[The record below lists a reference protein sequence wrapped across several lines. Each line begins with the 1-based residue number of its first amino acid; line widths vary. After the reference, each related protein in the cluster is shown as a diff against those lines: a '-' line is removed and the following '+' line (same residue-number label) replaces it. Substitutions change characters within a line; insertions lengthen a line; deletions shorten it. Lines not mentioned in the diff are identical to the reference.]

1 MAETTL
7 RRRRP
12 PPRPDYR
19 PPAAPWQAM
28 DFPAS
33 PQAFVSFYISDDLA
47 RWPVRAITLPK
58 NNKSDPNLE
67 TLSYG
72 LFSTCEPKMRVGI
85 VNRNVRHIV
94 FLTNIRSKGR
104 HVTGYYELGWYT
116 HGSLWPNVRDYA
128 LAARSARFIEPIPV
142 GAFGGGLG
150 DRLQRRWRSFILLDA
165 ELSAELLSIV
175 SAAPDKTLEYLSE
188 IDRLERIN
196 YYFTGHRYVSW
207 QRREPWT
214 WADAARYLTPPA
226 LSDGGASPNAS
237 PTGQWRCGS
246 CGEIT
251 VNEALLKLCPYCHE
265 GGTLRPINEE
275 DVKEGSS

>member
-1 MAETTL
+1 MTEATL
-7 RRRRP
+7 RHRQRARLEHRP
-12 PPRPDYR
+12 PG
-19 PPAAPWQAM
+19 APWRALE
-28 DFPAS
+28 FPAS
-33 PQAFVSFYISDDLA
+33 PQAFVSFYLSDDLA

-85 VNRNVRHIV
+85 VNRNVHHII

-128 LAARSARFIEPIPV
+128 LAARSAKFIEPISV
-142 GAFGGGLG
+142 GDFSGGLG

-165 ELSAELLSIV
+165 EHSAELLSIV
-175 SAAPDKTLEYLSE
+175 SGASDKTSEYLSE

-196 YYFTGHRYVSW
+196 LYLTGYRYVSW
-207 QRREPWT
+207 QRNEPWT
-214 WADAARYLTPPA
+214 WEDAARYLTPTEFGDA
-226 LSDGGASPNAS
+226 DAAPNTS

-246 CGEIT
+246 CGEIAI
-251 VNEALLKLCPYCHE
+251 NEALLKLCPRCHE
-265 GGTLRPINEE
+265 NGTLRPIQRE
-275 DVKEGSS
+275 DIKEGIS